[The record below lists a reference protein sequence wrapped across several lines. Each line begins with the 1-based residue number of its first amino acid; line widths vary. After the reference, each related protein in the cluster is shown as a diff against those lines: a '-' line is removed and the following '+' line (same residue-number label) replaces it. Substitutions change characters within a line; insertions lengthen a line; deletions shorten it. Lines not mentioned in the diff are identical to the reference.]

1 MEKRTMKRLLM
12 IAVLMC
18 SVVAFGKDKV
28 WTREEI
34 SKAIEAGLA
43 SQVIVNSN
51 PSGATVTLDYTV
63 LSLKTP
69 VRFPLLKAGK
79 AIRVAVSMDGYEPY
93 SQTISIDEIN
103 GTPINIDVTLRTAPK
118 LKMYQT
124 PDSRYDHVGREIL
137 VSFKTNE
144 FAKYTSTIGSVTVG
158 CDFTDTTVKCDEQKL
173 GGWFELWLAEGKF
186 RFDWA
191 SSGASRDINK
201 AMDVCNP
208 LMKHDDLQFN
218 FRYSKEHTS
227 IFVPCKYLDKNGNIK
242 ESEARYT
249 LTPW

>member
-1 MEKRTMKRLLM
+1 METVSMKRLLM
-12 IAVLMC
+12 IAVVMC
-18 SVVAFGKDKV
+18 SVVAFGKDKT

-34 SKAIEAGLA
+34 NKAIEAGLA
-43 SQVIVNSN
+43 SQVVVNSN

-69 VRFPLLKAGK
+69 VRLPLLKQGK
-79 AIRVAVSMDGYEPY
+79 AVRVAVSMDGYEPY
-93 SQTISIDEIN
+93 SQTVSLDEIK
-103 GTPINIDVTLRTAPK
+103 GQPINIDVTLQAAPK

-124 PDSRYDHVGREIL
+124 PDSRYDHVGRAIL
-137 VSFKTNE
+137 VSIKTNE
-144 FAKYTSTIGSVTVG
+144 FAKYTSTVGNITVG
-158 CDFTDTTVKCDEQKL
+158 CDITDTSVKCDEQKRVV
-173 GGWFELWLAEGKF
+173 WYELWLTEGKF

-191 SSGASRDINK
+191 GSGASRDINT

-227 IFVPCKYLDKNGNIK
+227 IFVPCKYLDKQGNIK